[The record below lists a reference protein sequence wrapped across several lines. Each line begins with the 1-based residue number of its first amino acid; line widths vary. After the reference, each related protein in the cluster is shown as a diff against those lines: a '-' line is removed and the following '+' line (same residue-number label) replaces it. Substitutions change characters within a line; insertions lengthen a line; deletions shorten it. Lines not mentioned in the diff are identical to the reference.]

1 MMAGRT
7 DAALWSA
14 AVATL
19 VLTNVLLLPA
29 TGLAQHHGSGD
40 TAADKALPPE
50 PYGGQLYCP
59 ITGKKL
65 GLNQPPVAVQTTI
78 GEKKPS
84 FMDKLFGKKGTPG
97 AIIYVC
103 CPQCVEKAR
112 ANAPACLN
120 EVIADKACFSFSYAK
135 APANRPP
142 RAGMD
147 SSRQPQNAANREP
160 DQGLRRTSFPPP

>member
-1 MMAGRT
+1 MAGRT

-14 AVATL
+14 AVAL
-19 VLTNVLLLPA
+19 VLTNVLLFPA

-40 TAADKALPPE
+40 TADKALPPE

-59 ITGKKL
+59 ITGTKL
-65 GLNQPPVAVQTTI
+65 GLKQPPVAVQTTI

-84 FMDKLFGKKGTPG
+84 FMEKMFGKKGTPG

-103 CPQCVEKAR
+103 CPQCVDKAR

-147 SSRQPQNAANREP
+147 SSRQPQNAANHEP
-160 DQGLRRTSFPPP
+160 DQGLRRTSFPPPPP